1 MIAARALNYTLADF
15 ANSETIYNLGLWQA
29 LSRIEAKEE
38 QREQL
43 KQDALNKLA
52 ENDGRFTRG
61 IRI

>member
-1 MIAARALNYTLADF
+1 MIAARTLNYTLADF